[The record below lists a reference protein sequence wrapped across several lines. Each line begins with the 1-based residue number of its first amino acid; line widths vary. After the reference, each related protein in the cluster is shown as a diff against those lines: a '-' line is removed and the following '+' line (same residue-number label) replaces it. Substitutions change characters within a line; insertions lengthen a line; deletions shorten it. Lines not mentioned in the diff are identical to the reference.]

1 MSQTYLLWERAT
13 HPGRG
18 AKIEI
23 VGAGLPNVVD
33 FTFHELLLFVELLHS
48 LLFNEL
54 FLLLAAT
61 ILAYGKRA
69 IVSGMVR
76 RVGSPEPYIL
86 CHTFS
91 LSV

>member
-13 HPGRG
+13 HPGCGGRW

-23 VGAGLPNVVD
+23 VGAGLSNVED

-48 LLFNEL
+48 LFFNEL

-61 ILAYGKRA
+61 ILAYGKK
-69 IVSGMVR
+69 
-76 RVGSPEPYIL
+76 P
-86 CHTFS
+86 
-91 LSV
+91 